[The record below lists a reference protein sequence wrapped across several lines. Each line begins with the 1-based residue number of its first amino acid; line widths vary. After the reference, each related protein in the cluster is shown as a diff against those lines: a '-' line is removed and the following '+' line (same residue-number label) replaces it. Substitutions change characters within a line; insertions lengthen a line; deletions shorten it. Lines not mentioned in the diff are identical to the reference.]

1 MATRREMEFAYSL
14 MDCIFRLKPGE
25 SADFSGAKTVCDFS
39 LTLEQA
45 QRRKHEFAAQQL
57 GIRRGSRVLDLGC
70 GWGPM
75 LKYLQGI
82 GADGIGVTLS
92 AAQAAACRK
101 NGLAVHVMDAR
112 TVTPETF
119 GRFDAVVS
127 LGAWEP
133 FCSPEEYRAGR
144 QEEIYRDLFRR
155 AADLLPA
162 RGRFYLQT
170 TVFCRKINP
179 GGGGRA

>member
-14 MDCIFRLKPGE
+14 MDRIFRLSLGE
-25 SADFSGAKTVCDFS
+25 SADFSGAKHAGYFS
-39 LTLEQA
+39 LRLEQA

-92 AAQAAACRK
+92 TAQAEACRN
-101 NGLAVHVMDAR
+101 NGLAVH
-112 TVTPETF
+112 E
-119 GRFDAVVS
+119 
-127 LGAWEP
+127 L
-133 FCSPEEYRAGR
+133 
-144 QEEIYRDLFRR
+144 
-155 AADLLPA
+155 
-162 RGRFYLQT
+162 
-170 TVFCRKINP
+170 
-179 GGGGRA
+179 